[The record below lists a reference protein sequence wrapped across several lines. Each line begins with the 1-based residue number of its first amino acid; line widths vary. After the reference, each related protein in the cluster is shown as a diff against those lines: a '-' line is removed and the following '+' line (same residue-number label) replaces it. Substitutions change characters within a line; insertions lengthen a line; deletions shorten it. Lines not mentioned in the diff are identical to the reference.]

1 MVWGAISSV
10 GTLHLLCVDELITA
24 ESYINMLEVDFFDN
38 LDYDLP
44 VDFIWMHDNAPAHRM
59 RSTQEFLENKGIEVL
74 QWPAHSPDL
83 NPIENIW
90 GILSKKL
97 YQHGKLMRIQ

>member
-10 GTLHLLCVDELITA
+10 RTLHLLCVDKSITA
-24 ESYINMLEVDFFDN
+24 ESYINMLEVGFFDN

-44 VDFIWMHDNAPAHRM
+44 VDFIWMHDNAPAHRVC
-59 RSTQEFLENKGIEVL
+59 STQEFLENKGIEVL
-74 QWPAHSPDL
+74 QWPTHSPDL